1 MTTNPLHKPARLDE
15 EPELTQEEAIP
26 SDGKDEEG
34 EQMMRHV
41 RNSKLTDSGQEAS
54 GKPDQS
60 PVGKG
65 D

>member
-34 EQMMRHV
+34 EQQTEGQRAGEGGAVHV
-41 RNSKLTDSGQEAS
+41 F
-54 GKPDQS
+54 
-60 PVGKG
+60 VGKTLRSLQARY
-65 D
+65 

>member
-1 MTTNPLHKPARLDE
+1 MTTNPLHKPARSDE
-15 EPELTQEEAIP
+15 EPDLGQEEAIP

-41 RNSKLTDSGQEAS
+41 RNSKLADSGQEVS
-54 GKPDQS
+54 GKPGQS
-60 PVGKG
+60 PSGTG

>member
-41 RNSKLTDSGQEAS
+41 RNSKLADSGQEAS
-54 GKPDQS
+54 GKRDQS
-60 PVGKG
+60 SVGTG